1 MNHTRK
7 YGQDN
12 HTHATSARVQVEIKA
27 TSSSSQVMDTTS
39 GLDTTSGDIDTTS
52 VTSQG
57 IDAISSDASMT
68 TTTGIPMS
76 LLWVPY
82 VTLTCVILVLMLVSF
97 MHFHHRHGHKYRRRH
112 KQLFGEISLPSFF
125 RNFCHQTPVLPTQS
139 HPPNGGISIT
149 MPPPVHPRPP
159 AAPPPQHHR
168 RPLTF
173 LSNCNGSMV
182 DVRCGNDASLLTFA
196 CCRTSSNSP
205 TLWAARKLHGSAIR
219 TGLFLTTGC
228 HPSSS
233 RDDQVQLLDQTR
245 F

>member
-1 MNHTRK
+1 M

-12 HTHATSARVQVEIKA
+12 RTHATTARVHVEVKP

-39 GLDTTSGDIDTTS
+39 GDIDATS
-52 VTSQG
+52 VTSLDGISG
-57 IDAISSDASMT
+57 IDSDASMT

-112 KQLFGEISLPSFF
+112 KQLFGEISLPSFLRHF
-125 RNFCHQTPVLPTQS
+125 RHPPPPPTQS

-149 MPPPVHPRPP
+149 IPPPVHPHPP
-159 AAPPPQHHR
+159 PAPPPQHHR

-196 CCRTSSNSP
+196 CCRPPSKKGTNSP